1 MLNVWFQM
9 TSTCLHHSHLE
20 ITADAYKLQSNNE
33 IESRTVQY
41 KSVVCSGS
49 TTNSV
54 VDKITMNN
62 CQKPNDYNKKSVSIP
77 AQYKPTH
84 NKSEI
89 GHKQKSCPL
98 HKKKKIKDETFTPF
112 VSDHLIKT
120 Y

>member
-1 MLNVWFQM
+1 M

-20 ITADAYKLQSNNE
+20 ITADAYKLKNNEE
-33 IESRTVQY
+33 IESRTFQY
-41 KSVVCSGS
+41 KSVVYSGPAS
-49 TTNSV
+49 NGI
-54 VDKITMNN
+54 VDKLTVNS
-62 CQKPNDYNKKSVSIP
+62 CQKTNDCNKKSVSIP

-84 NKSEI
+84 NKSET

-98 HKKKKIKDETFTPF
+98 HKKKKIKDEFTPF

>member
-1 MLNVWFQM
+1 M

-20 ITADAYKLQSNNE
+20 ITADAYKLQSNNR
-33 IESRTVQY
+33 IESRTFQY
-41 KSVVCSGS
+41 KSVVYSGS
-49 TTNSV
+49 PANSV
-54 VDKITMNN
+54 ADKITMNS
-62 CQKPNDYNKKSVSIP
+62 CQKTNDYNKKSVSIP